1 MDFVTIKADLE
12 ALNIGQI
19 LEDEPMYKHTTFK
32 VGGPAKL
39 YIKVN
44 SIDSLE
50 KVLTYCKQNEVEYI
64 VIGKGSNLLFSD
76 KTYNGIIVSL
86 NSFINQYHIN
96 GSIITAD
103 AGVSMINLAY
113 EAAKV
118 GLSGFEFMG
127 GIPGTIGGG
136 VYMNAGAY
144 NYDIASVVK
153 AVTVLNENLEIVT
166 LSHED
171 MRFSYRH
178 SILQEKQQWIVLS
191 ATFKL
196 SAGDPKKIKEILDE
210 RKERRM
216 SSQPWNLPSAGSVF
230 RNPAQKSAW
239 HYIDAAGLRG
249 YTIGGAQI
257 SPKHSNFIVNNGYA
271 SAKDIYELIT
281 YTKKKVKDKFDI
293 ELQQE
298 VCFINWE

>member
-1 MDFVTIKADLE
+1 MDFLTIKADLE
-12 ALNIGQI
+12 KLNIGHI
-19 LEDEPMYKHTTFK
+19 VEDEPMYKHTTYK

-39 YIKVN
+39 YINVK
-44 SIDSLE
+44 SIEGLE
-50 KVLTYCKQNEVEYI
+50 KVLKYCKRNNIKHI

-76 KTYNGIIVSL
+76 KTYNGIVISL
-86 NSFINQYHIN
+86 NSFINKYHIN
-96 GSIITAD
+96 GCIINAD

-144 NYDIASVVK
+144 KYDIASVVK
-153 AVTVLNENLEIVT
+153 EITVLNENVEIVT
-166 LSHED
+166 LSQEE
-171 MRFSYRH
+171 MQFSYRH
-178 SILQEKQQWIVLS
+178 SILQEKKHWIVLS
-191 ATFKL
+191 ATFEL

-230 RNPAQKSAW
+230 RNPTPKCAW
-239 HYIDAAGLRG
+239 HYIDAVGLRG
-249 YTIGGAQI
+249 YGIGGAQI

-271 SAKDIYELIT
+271 SAKDIYELI
-281 YTKKKVKDKFDI
+281 KHVKEKVKNKFDI